1 MRSAEASRGGC
12 NAIATALT
20 CCTSPLGPKRAG
32 DLPATHEPPYGVRAI
47 AVKYRGGGRL
57 RRRLGWRKNALEGS
71 RMADGR
77 SLWGAAMRMRTP
89 GPAGL

>member
-1 MRSAEASRGGC
+1 V
-12 NAIATALT
+12 I
-20 CCTSPLGPKRAG
+20 
-32 DLPATHEPPYGVRAI
+32 AI

-57 RRRLGWRKNALEGS
+57 RRRLGWCKNALEGS